1 MAGVYRT
8 LMGGIRR
15 GLSAQQFIAGV
26 PYAGVEQGQLDRNSI
41 LDSCL
46 RVMGDAM
53 VSLRPAVYDA
63 DGQEVEGH
71 ELAAL
76 VTPGLLRS
84 MVRSWALTGNS
95 VVGIVEDGAMM
106 PQRLQYWPYRYTS
119 IGLVGTIYDGQ
130 MAYRYSGSYL
140 GAPSPASAGEVLH
153 WMPTPDDEYPW
164 IGRSPLA
171 AAGDEV
177 RTDTS
182 AATYV
187 RAFMANL
194 GQPSIWAM
202 PDDATKTWTPE
213 QRKTIRDAIEDGTRG
228 ENAGRP
234 VSSSI
239 PVKLWQPNSPRTSLD
254 IAIVRGTPE
263 ARIAGLLGVPPA
275 MAQLTIGLQNT
286 STNAT
291 HRDIRLEFAEGTL
304 QPLAVDIARV
314 ITEQVLRRRF
324 PGADGLEF
332 RFDMSGSYLFRR
344 DLDAA
349 ARRAV
354 SLYGAEIA
362 TLNEVRKMNDF
373 EWVEGGDELKKPSPV
388 APAPPQ
394 PPETADNEVQDPEE

>member
-1 MAGVYRT
+1 MAGVYRH

-15 GLSAQQFIAGV
+15 GLSSRQFIAGV
-26 PYAGVEQGQLDRNSI
+26 PYTGVEQGQLDRNSI

-46 RVMGDAM
+46 RVIGDAM
-53 VSLRPAVYDA
+53 ASLRPAVYDA
-63 DGQEVEGH
+63 EGREVEGH
-71 ELAAL
+71 ELGAWI
-76 VTPGLLRS
+76 TPGLLRS
-84 MVRSWALTGNS
+84 MIRSWALTGNA

-106 PQRLQYWPYRYTS
+106 AQRLQYWPYRYTS
-119 IGLVGTIYDGQ
+119 IGLVGTMYDGQ
-130 MAYRYSGSYL
+130 MVYRYSGSYL
-140 GAPSPASAGEVLH
+140 GGPSPASAGEVLH

-164 IGRSPLA
+164 IGRSPLVG
-171 AAGDEV
+171 AGDEV

-202 PDDATKTWTPE
+202 PEDVSKTWTPE
-213 QRKTIRDAIEDGTRG
+213 QRKTIRDAIEDGTSG

-234 VSSSI
+234 ISSSI

-304 QPLAVDIARV
+304 QPLAMDIARV
-314 ITEQVLRRRF
+314 ITEQLLRPRF
-324 PGADGLEF
+324 AGADDLTF
-332 RFDMSGSYLFRR
+332 RFDLSGSYLFRR

-349 ARRAV
+349 ARRGV
-354 SLYGAEIA
+354 SLYAGEIA
-362 TLNEVRKMNDF
+362 TLNEARDMNDL
-373 EWVEGGDELKKPSPV
+373 EWMEGGDELKKPA
-388 APAPPQ
+388 APMTPPQ
-394 PPETADNEVQDPEE
+394 QTQTADDEVQDPEQ